1 MHAGARGSEL
11 GARAADVRVRSRCSV
26 GRVRDR
32 VPFCAGGTPQ
42 RTCGISPHPVHRRAR
57 ALPPGRAR
65 LPVLHPIACALPPLR
80 GLFSGT
86 RIFDGEMFLP
96 HLVARTTR
104 PGAYF
109 ATCVQQVR
117 QGGTTE
123 GRLRGL
129 LGGPAAEARGEAP
142 STRADGA
149 TVAARTPW
157 PLA

>member
-96 HLVARTTR
+96 HLP
-104 PGAYF
+104 PGRSHDQ
-109 ATCVQQVR
+109 T
-117 QGGTTE
+117 
-123 GRLRGL
+123 RGL
-129 LGGPAAEARGEAP
+129 LVYSRCDRGAQQKGDSGGCW
-142 STRADGA
+142 
-149 TVAARTPW
+149 AARRRRRAARLQARVLMARRWRHAHPGR
-157 PLA
+157 

>member
-86 RIFDGEMFLP
+86 RILFGKCFCLSLTH
-96 HLVARTTR
+96 HLVARTR
-104 PGAYF
+104 P
-109 ATCVQQVR
+109 
-117 QGGTTE
+117 
-123 GRLRGL
+123 RGL
-129 LGGPAAEARGEAP
+129 LVYSRCDRGAQQKGDSGGCW
-142 STRADGA
+142 
-149 TVAARTPW
+149 AARRRRRAARLQARVLMARRWRHAHPGR
-157 PLA
+157 

>member
-104 PGAYF
+104 TTRPGAYLCT
-109 ATCVQQVR
+109 A
-117 QGGTTE
+117 
-123 GRLRGL
+123 
-129 LGGPAAEARGEAP
+129 
-142 STRADGA
+142 GA
-149 TVAARTPW
+149 TGGHNRRATPGVAGRPGGGGARRGSKH
-157 PLA
+157 AC